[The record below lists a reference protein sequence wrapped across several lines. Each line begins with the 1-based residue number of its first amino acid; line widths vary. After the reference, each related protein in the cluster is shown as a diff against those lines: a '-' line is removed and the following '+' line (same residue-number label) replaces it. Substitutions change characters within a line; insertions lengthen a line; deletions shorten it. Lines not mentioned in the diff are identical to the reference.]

1 MLAEKNQA
9 VDHSSLNT
17 GTGCLHMVRIDSYAF
32 GRVASGHLVASVRF
46 ETLCVNVRESQS
58 YDSTMESLLFGA
70 STFLLLMCGIV
81 VCDIQR

>member
-1 MLAEKNQA
+1 MLADKNQA

-46 ETLCVNVRESQS
+46 ETLCVHVCDCQS
-58 YDSTMESLLFGA
+58 YNTTMESLLFGA
-70 STFLLLMCGIV
+70 STLFV
-81 VCDIQR
+81 VDVWNCRM